1 MKELLKSQVQCA
13 VRLESR
19 VRLANRAGGIAFC
32 PRLSCAF
39 QLSVRFVLRGEVA
52 LRLSLKLQSGC
63 NVALAAC
70 QRARRWA
77 LALCFLE
84 VPVCLDLRSYN
95 SGIAAWSTAP
105 ESAAAAAALQI
116 CLGLGD
122 LASAALRLAPA
133 RWLRHYVPQ
142 VANRTRPRKVRR
154 LRVDAWSMGEAVVL
168 HGRLVLAQT
177 YGKMCF
183 ESSFTWLT
191 RPAPRHVMS
200 RVSSGFMFVYGQRQ
214 LSERLREA
222 ASCELKVDAVGATA
236 AVSASPRWRSS
247 LHCVATLRLSR
258 SGCEPD
264 TTLLNAAITSCS
276 AASQWQPALQILH
289 DLVSP
294 SSLRRP
300 DIVTCNTVIVACGR
314 AEQGSRTMKVL
325 AQLETSSLR
334 PNTITV
340 NSLLSACDARGDWE
354 RACSL
359 LQRYRRRNV
368 EADSASVTPC
378 LGATARSSQW
388 LAARTLLAACGHAG
402 VRNDRH
408 TEPQRKTVKQRL
420 SMDRYDAAMQY
431 QVLFERWGFKESV
444 GILAGSRGFAW
455 NTAWLCLSDMG
466 AAVLD
471 WTDQWETSAALWE
484 LLRSRG
490 LEPTTELWNSVLA
503 SGPWQRALL
512 RLRAAQSTQLADQAV
527 AWVRSWLRALSLLDE
542 SRRGFHGGEDTMVAF
557 NTAMSCSENVETW
570 TRCLH
575 LLHQLQEARTHSDQK
590 SYRSPIRMA
599 GHGLCWELAAKLY
612 VHMVRCRI
620 PDADASALSAAV
632 WAAEAAEAAATVA
645 RLWPAWQIKATT
657 GAVAKELPGLAKL
670 QRKALRGAWRQFG
683 NSNSGTSR
691 DGASRLA
698 GTEDV
703 PPASRSGLGAAA
715 AQHFSAAYPPMAPPR
730 RNPGRGGV
738 V

>member
-168 HGRLVLAQT
+168 HGRSHAT
-177 YGKMCF
+177 
-183 ESSFTWLT
+183 
-191 RPAPRHVMS
+191 A
-200 RVSSGFMFVYGQRQ
+200 GQR
-214 LSERLREA
+214 LARIWGEA
-222 ASCELKVDAVGATA
+222 CARSDVWEDVFRIVFHVADKVDAVGATA